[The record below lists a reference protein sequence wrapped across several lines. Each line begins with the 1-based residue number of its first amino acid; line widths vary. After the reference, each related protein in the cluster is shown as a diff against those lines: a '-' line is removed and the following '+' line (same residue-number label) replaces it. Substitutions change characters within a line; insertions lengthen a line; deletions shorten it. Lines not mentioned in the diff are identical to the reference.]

1 MKHKRK
7 ILTISLGIISMA
19 VVILISNIV
28 VHAISEKTLIDIFF
42 TKENE
47 KNKDYLNELLIQD
60 GRSIEIDGYTFTL
73 MSELYDASTGS
84 GYFNMTVTSDEW
96 DISEM
101 EYTDSSGIV
110 YFGDNK
116 RFSLRHSLEGFYEL
130 KLNLSGDKLEIA
142 GFITNN
148 VGKET
153 YGKIK
158 ILDFKNEPHRDSASE
173 SAIAGEFELADSG
186 CHKTVILNDKIT
198 LYCSPFVIKVVY
210 NDNKVKDINDMS
222 IVMVNDE
229 EIKLITD
236 GQMQPRLDTIEGAG
250 RDGSIQEE
258 TYVFTKVIDI
268 RDIDYFIINNEK
280 YDCEEKSRE
289 AQ

>member
-1 MKHKRK
+1 MKHNRK
-7 ILTISLGIISMA
+7 ILTISLGIILIA

-28 VHAISEKTLIDIFF
+28 VYAISEKTLIDIFF
-42 TKENE
+42 AKEN
-47 KNKDYLNELLIQD
+47 KKSKDYLNELLIQD

-73 MSELYDASTGS
+73 VSELYDANTGS
-84 GYFNMTVTSDEW
+84 GYFNMTVTSNEW

-101 EYTDSSGIV
+101 EYTNSSGIV

-116 RFSLRHSLEGFYEL
+116 RFSLRHGLEGFYEL
-130 KLNLSGDKLEIA
+130 ELNLSGDKLELS

-148 VGKET
+148 VGTET

-186 CHKTVILNDKIT
+186 CHKTVILNDNIT

-210 NDNKVKDINDMS
+210 NDKKVKDIKDML
-222 IVMVNDE
+222 IVMMNDE
-229 EIKLITD
+229 EIKLIAD
-236 GQMQPRLDTIEGAG
+236 AQMQPGLDAIGGAG

-268 RDIDYFIINNEK
+268 RDIDYFIIENAK
-280 YDCEEKSRE
+280 YACE
-289 AQ
+289 

>member
-19 VVILISNIV
+19 AVILISNIV

-73 MSELYDASTGS
+73 MSELYDANTGS
-84 GYFNMTVTSDEW
+84 GYFTMTVTSDEW

-130 KLNLSGDKLEIA
+130 ELNLSGDKLELS

-173 SAIAGEFELADSG
+173 SAVAGEFELADSG
-186 CHKTVILNDKIT
+186 CHKTVILNDKMT

-210 NDNKVKDINDMS
+210 NDNKIKDINDMS
-222 IVMVNDE
+222 IMMINDE

-268 RDIDYFIINNEK
+268 RDIDYFIIDNEK